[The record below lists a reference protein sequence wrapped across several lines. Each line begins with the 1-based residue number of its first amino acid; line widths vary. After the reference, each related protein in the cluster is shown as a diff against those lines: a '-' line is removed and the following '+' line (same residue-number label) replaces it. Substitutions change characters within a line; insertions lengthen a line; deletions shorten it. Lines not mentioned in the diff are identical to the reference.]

1 MAKHEQL
8 ELNIQGM
15 TCSSCAL
22 HVEKALGS
30 VPGVADARVPGWES
44 GRAQVTAASEVAVEE
59 LAAAVRSAGYK
70 ATVERRKPLQRGA
83 PDDAR
88 AGSEYDLMIIGGGSA
103 GFAAAIKG
111 AELGRRVALV
121 EAGTIGGTCVN
132 VGCIPSKTLIR
143 AMEQYHLAGDDRFRG
158 VHTTAGH
165 LAWSQVLDQKD
176 RLVAEMRQSRYV
188 DVLAAY
194 PEVTY
199 IPGRA
204 RLTGGNGVEI
214 DGQAYAPGK
223 IIIATGAST
232 WAPPIPGL
240 EAAGYLTS
248 TTAMERRERPDSLIV
263 LGANAV
269 GLELAQTFARAGT
282 YVTLVEL
289 LPRVAPFEDEEISAA
304 LAGYLEAEGMHILTG
319 FETERV
325 ERRGGRTYLTGTH
338 DGGEV
343 ILDAEQLLVAT
354 GRRPNTA
361 GMGLEEAGIELGKH
375 GGVVVNDRLQTD
387 NPDVYAAGDVLGEEM
402 FVYVAAYG
410 GTLAAENAL
419 AGTGRVYDTS
429 AIPRVTFTDPQIAS
443 TGLSESQAREQAAAE
458 GYDVAVSTVPMAQVP
473 RALAAHDTR
482 GLIKLVVDRNG
493 DRLLGVHVLA
503 PEAGEII
510 QTAVL
515 ALRFG
520 LTTQQLRETM
530 FPYLTNVEGLKLAV
544 LGLEKDVALLS
555 CCAG

>member
-1 MAKHEQL
+1 
-8 ELNIQGM
+8 
-15 TCSSCAL
+15 
-22 HVEKALGS
+22 
-30 VPGVADARVPGWES
+30 
-44 GRAQVTAASEVAVEE
+44 
-59 LAAAVRSAGYK
+59 
-70 ATVERRKPLQRGA
+70 
-83 PDDAR
+83 
-88 AGSEYDLMIIGGGSA
+88 MIIGGGST

-132 VGCIPSKTLIR
+132 VGCVPSKTLIR
-143 AMEQYHLAGDDRFRG
+143 AMEQYHLAGDGRLRG

-199 IPGRA
+199 IQGHA
-204 RLTGGNGVEI
+204 RLIGGNGVEI
-214 DGQAYAPGK
+214 AGQAYAPGK
-223 IIIATGAST
+223 ILIATGASP

-240 EAAGYLTS
+240 EEAGTLTS
-248 TTAMERRERPDSLIV
+248 TTAMERRERPDSLVV

-289 LPRVAPFEDEEISAA
+289 LPRVAPFEDEGISAA

-325 ERRGGRTYLTGTH
+325 ERRGGRTYLAGTH
-338 DGGEV
+338 DGSEV

-354 GRRPNTA
+354 GRWPNTA
-361 GMGLEEAGIELGKH
+361 GMGLEGAGIRLGKR
-375 GGVVVNDRLQTD
+375 GEILVNDRLQTD
-387 NPDVYAAGDVLGEEM
+387 NPAVYAAGDVLGEEM

-419 AGTGRVYDTS
+419 AGAGRVYDTS

-443 TGLSESQAREQAAAE
+443 TGLTEAQASEQPVAGS
-458 GYDVAVSTVPMAQVP
+458 YDVVVSTLPMAQVP

-482 GLIKLVVDRNG
+482 GLIKLVVDTNS

-503 PEAGEII
+503 PDAGEVI
-510 QTAVL
+510 QPAVL

-530 FPYLTNVEGLKLAV
+530 FPNLTNVEGLKLAV
-544 LGLEKDVALLS
+544 LGLEKDVSLLS